1 VGRNRVTE
9 IRDERPSDAP
19 SIHAVNTRAFGRD
32 REANIVDALRSN
44 NAVSLSLV
52 AIREGKL
59 IGHVMYSPVS
69 VGEATGAGLAPLAV
83 LPEHQRCGIGSDLVR
98 VGKRRLEATGC
109 RFIVVLGH
117 PSFYLRFGFSPA
129 GTYGISCQWNAPDD
143 AFMVAMLSEPAADL
157 KGVAK
162 YRPEFST
169 VL

>member
-1 VGRNRVTE
+1 VTE
-9 IRDERPSDAP
+9 IREERPGDIA

-52 AIREGKL
+52 AIREAKL
-59 IGHVMYSPVS
+59 IGHIMYSPVT
-69 VGEATGAGLAPLAV
+69 VGDATGTGLAPLAV
-83 LPEHQRCGIGSDLVR
+83 LPEYQHCGAGSELVR
-98 VGKRRLEATGC
+98 VGNQRLGATGC
-109 RFIVVLGH
+109 RFIVVIGH
-117 PSFYLRFGFSPA
+117 PLFYPRFGFSPA
-129 GTYGISCQWNAPDD
+129 RMYGISCRWTVPDE
-143 AFMVAMLSEPAADL
+143 AFMVAMLSEPSADL